1 MTFFHK
7 AMPIEIKELIIRT
20 TVDTAESKPTG
31 KGNTKPTTI
40 AVMDGIRELSRL
52 IKEKNER

>member
-1 MTFFHK
+1 
-7 AMPIEIKELIIRT
+7 MPIEIKELIIRT

>member
-1 MTFFHK
+1 
-7 AMPIEIKELIIRT
+7 MPIEIKELIIRT

-31 KGNTKPTTI
+31 KGNKVPDAG
-40 AVMDGIRELSRL
+40 AVLDGIRELSRI

>member
-1 MTFFHK
+1 
-7 AMPIEIKELIIRT
+7 MPIEIRELIIRT
-20 TVDTAESKPTG
+20 TVDAAESKPTG
-31 KGNTKPTTI
+31 KGNKLPDTG

>member
-1 MTFFHK
+1 
-7 AMPIEIKELIIRT
+7 MPIEIKELIIRT

-31 KGNTKPTTI
+31 KGNKVTDAG
-40 AVMDGIRELSRL
+40 AVLDGIRELSRI

>member
-1 MTFFHK
+1 
-7 AMPIEIKELIIRT
+7 MPIQIKELIIRT

-31 KGNTKPTTI
+31 RGNKLPDTG
-40 AVMDGIRELSRL
+40 AVMDGIRELSRM

>member
-1 MTFFHK
+1 MTFQYK
-7 AMPIEIKELIIRT
+7 VMPIVIKELIIRT

-31 KGNTKPTTI
+31 KGKKVPDAG
-40 AVMDGIRELSRL
+40 AVMDGIRELSQL